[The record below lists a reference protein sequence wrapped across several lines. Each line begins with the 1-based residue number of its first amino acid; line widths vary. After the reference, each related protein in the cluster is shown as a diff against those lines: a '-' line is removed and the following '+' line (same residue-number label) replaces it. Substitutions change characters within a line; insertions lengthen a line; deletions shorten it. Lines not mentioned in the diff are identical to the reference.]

1 MSARRRSGLLEAFER
16 KHEPLAPGPKFIGRV
31 LRSIG
36 FGLMF
41 VAVALGIGVVGYRV
55 TGGLSWLD
63 SLYNASMIL
72 SGMGPVDSRRV
83 VPDAEKWFAS
93 FYALFS
99 GVAFLVIVGVMF
111 APLFHRFLHHFHFVQ
126 EEDDRTGRK
135 RSG

>member
-1 MSARRRSGLLEAFER
+1 MSARRKRGLIERFER
-16 KHEPLAPGPKFIGRV
+16 WHEPLAPHDKFIGRLV
-31 LRSIG
+31 RSIL

-41 VAVALGIGVVGYRV
+41 VGVALGIGVVGYHA

-72 SGMGPVDSRRV
+72 SGMGPVDSGRTV
-83 VPDAEKWFAS
+83 SDAEKWFAS

-126 EEDDRTGRK
+126 DEPEK
-135 RSG
+135 R